1 MVRWLHISDLHIK
14 NKADWN
20 SFKIELIK
28 KCKKIGKID
37 LVIVTGD
44 FHNFID
50 KNDFSLAKE
59 FLNYLLEELGLDVR
73 KDLFVVPGNHDGTT
87 DVAEKET
94 YIAAAM
100 GKPMDLNEI
109 WIEKLLGAFAD
120 YEAFIKELIPNYPI
134 SHPAR
139 VHHRNWND
147 RINFIHCNTALV
159 ADGKQKNG
167 QLMDIDNMAAEKYRS
182 DIPNIILAHNS
193 FFDLNDEH
201 QKRVQ
206 DIIRNHPIC
215 AYLCGD
221 QHIQQVKQITYEHNQ
236 NRQIPCVVSYKSSPE
251 AMDTY
256 SVFGMIIGEWEE
268 NKKVASLKGWIW
280 RSGSGFEM
288 DTSITEQEIDMCG
301 RLDCSEILENS
312 IESTKLIQGKKG
324 FSNQEKEVEEKT
336 DDQLKKRFIRLYYNM
351 TPAQID
357 VFNRK
362 YIISKM
368 KLEKKMNSED
378 LFNYI
383 LAAEQKGLLNEM
395 ACYVMNLFR

>member
-1 MVRWLHISDLHIK
+1 MIRWLHISDLHIE

-20 SFKIELIK
+20 SFKIELIN

-44 FHNFID
+44 FHNFTD

-59 FLNYLLEELGLDVR
+59 FLNYLVEEFGLDIR

-87 DVAEKET
+87 EVAEKEI

-100 GKPMDLNEI
+100 GKPVDLDKK
-109 WIEKLLGAFAD
+109 WVKKLLGAFDD
-120 YEAFIKELIPNYPI
+120 YETFIKELIPNYPT
-134 SHPAR
+134 SHPAG
-139 VHHRNWND
+139 VHHRIWNG

-159 ADGKQKNG
+159 ADGKQKND
-167 QLMDIDNMAAEKYRS
+167 QLMDIDNMAVEKYRS

-193 FFDLNDEH
+193 FFDLNSEQ

-206 DIIRNHPIC
+206 DIVRNYPVC

-221 QHIQQVKQITYEHNQ
+221 QHIQQVKQITYEYNQ

-251 AMDTY
+251 PMDAY

-268 NKKVASLKGWIW
+268 NKKVANLKGWIW
-280 RSGSGFEM
+280 RSGKGFET
-288 DTSITEQEIDMCG
+288 DALITEQEIDMLG
-301 RLDCSEILENS
+301 RLNCSRNLENP
-312 IESTKLIQGKKG
+312 IESTKVIQEKNS
-324 FSNQEKEVEEKT
+324 FSNQKREVEEKT
-336 DDQLKKRFIRLYYNM
+336 NDELKGRFIKLYYNM
-351 TPAQID
+351 TSAQID

-368 KLEKKMNSED
+368 KLEKKMSSEE
-378 LFNYI
+378 LFNYVMV
-383 LAAEQKGLLNEM
+383 AEQKGLLNEIV
-395 ACYVMNLFR
+395 CYMSVLFE